1 MKKDPLLKLY
11 DKTPPKALAVLAI
24 GAILREDEGEHD
36 KILSAVPKATY
47 QIYHQEFI
55 NHSFSLMGIVQLWS
69 LSYWRTKAHQL
80 IRSGCIMANPDMPSE
95 KMTGYYLDAQKF
107 TSTLRVLDAALDA
120 FTDETGQDAAM
131 VREWAGSPKPDP
143 AEPLSDAEQAEM
155 QAMLTSW
162 RKLL

>member
-55 NHSFSLMGIVQLWS
+55 NHSFSLMGIVQL
-69 LSYWRTKAHQL
+69 

-107 TSTLRVLDAALDA
+107 TSTLRVLEAALDA